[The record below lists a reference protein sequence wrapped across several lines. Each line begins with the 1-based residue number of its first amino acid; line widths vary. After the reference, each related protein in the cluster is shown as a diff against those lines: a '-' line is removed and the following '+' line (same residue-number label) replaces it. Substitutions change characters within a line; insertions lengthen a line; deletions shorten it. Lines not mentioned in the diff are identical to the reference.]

1 MIRPE
6 ILSLPRY
13 KPAIKG
19 KKKTVGSDGKPIAR
33 MNANEGPWP
42 PFPDAI
48 KAMQEAI
55 ADSNWYPDLSYL
67 DIKEALSEVHGVD
80 LARIVVG
87 SGSAP
92 LIRLLMLCTIRTGDE
107 VLVPWPPYPQHA
119 TGAHLHGGTVVRVPL
134 RDGACDMDA
143 LLERVTDRTRLA
155 LICTPHNP
163 TGSVVSRRAFED
175 YLARVPGH
183 VITVLDQAYQ
193 EFVTDPEA
201 VDGRR
206 YLDGPKPLVVFRTL
220 SKVYGLAGIRTGYAF
235 ATLEIAEAMSKANE
249 TFSMSHI
256 AVAASVASLRRQDI
270 VRERA
275 AVIAAEREKLKRAC
289 EELGLSYT
297 PTEAN
302 FIWIDLRRNA
312 KEVSDALL
320 KRGFMVRSG
329 EVHDAPQHMRVTV
342 GRPEENDGF
351 IAALRGVLDEI
362 PEQAVPAL
370 ATAGR

>member
-33 MNANEGPWP
+33 LNANEGPWP